1 MALGS
6 AAVMYIAGVEIAQVL
21 EHVPMVVAFQPDF
34 REALVVKAC
43 LRRGVPD
50 MMQRFFNQTLLTAAL
65 LTLGFGVSVG
75 DAIAAECVYRCGSDE
90 IQYTPGQSLK
100 LEIVNNTRMQIN
112 LERVLDFD
120 PYSMR
125 PGQTVELSTVVGT
138 GADLSVV
145 FWESDYRPVDV
156 RLHRPEVGTLQ
167 IEFLPSG
174 SFGDRAVHVVN
185 DGRVLIY

>member
-1 MALGS
+1 MFKRTGLVA
-6 AAVMYIAGVEIAQVL
+6 AAVLMTGLSVGVE
-21 EHVPMVVAFQPDF
+21 
-34 REALVVKAC
+34 R
-43 LRRGVPD
+43 
-50 MMQRFFNQTLLTAAL
+50 
-65 LTLGFGVSVG
+65 
-75 DAIAAECVYRCGSDE
+75 AIATNCVYQCGSDE

-120 PYSMR
+120 PYTMR
-125 PGQTVELSTVVGT
+125 PGQTVELQTTVGN

-145 FWESDYRPVDV
+145 FWEEDYRPVDV

-174 SFGDRAVHVVN
+174 SYGDRAVHVVN

>member
-1 MALGS
+1 MMKRICNRTLLAVALL
-6 AAVMYIAGVEIAQVL
+6 VAGVG
-21 EHVPMVVAFQPDF
+21 VVAE
-34 REALVVKAC
+34 R
-43 LRRGVPD
+43 
-50 MMQRFFNQTLLTAAL
+50 
-65 LTLGFGVSVG
+65 
-75 DAIAAECVYRCGSDE
+75 AIAAECVYRCGSDE

-125 PGQTVELSTVVGT
+125 PGQTVELSTIVGT

-145 FWESDYRPVDV
+145 FWETDYRPVDV

>member
-1 MALGS
+1 MIQQMFNR
-6 AAVMYIAGVEIAQVL
+6 V
-21 EHVPMVVAFQPDF
+21 
-34 REALVVKAC
+34 ALV
-43 LRRGVPD
+43 
-50 MMQRFFNQTLLTAAL
+50 AAL
-65 LTLGFGVSVG
+65 LAAGFGVTAES
-75 DAIAAECVYRCGSDE
+75 AIAAECVYRCGSDE
-90 IQYTPGQSLK
+90 IQYAPGQALK

-120 PYSMR
+120 PYAMR
-125 PGQTVELSTVVGT
+125 PGQTVELSTTVGN

-145 FWESDYRPVDV
+145 FWEDDYRPVDV